1 MDIRFAIESDL
12 PAIVE
17 IYNASIPARL
27 ATGDTEPVTVE
38 ERRTWFAA
46 HDVDRR
52 PLWVAEQDG
61 AVVGWVAL
69 QSFYGRPAY
78 EATAEISVYVSPEHF
93 GRGVG
98 EQLKR
103 RVIEECPRLGV
114 RNVLAFVFGHNEV
127 SLRLCEKLG
136 FERWGLLPGVAEL
149 DGELRDL
156 VILGLKV

>member
-1 MDIRFAIESDL
+1 MDIRFAVESDL

-103 RVIEECPRLGV
+103 RVIEACPQL
-114 RNVLAFVFGHNEV
+114 GHNEV